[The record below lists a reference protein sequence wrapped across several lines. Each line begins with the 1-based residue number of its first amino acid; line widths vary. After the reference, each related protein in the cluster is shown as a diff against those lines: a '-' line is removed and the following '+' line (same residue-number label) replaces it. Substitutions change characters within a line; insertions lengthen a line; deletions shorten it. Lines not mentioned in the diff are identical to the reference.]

1 MSRAVERGVTFFDT
15 AEMYPVPP
23 QAATYGVSEVWL
35 GRWLKETGLR
45 DKLVIA
51 TKAVGPGRDFSY
63 VRDGNPRLDRDNLV
77 RAVEDSLRRLDVE
90 TIDLYQLHWPD
101 RSTTTFG
108 RTDYVHREDPDE
120 TPIEVT
126 LEALDGLVKPGKI
139 RAVGLSNETPWGATR
154 FLALAEARGLPR
166 MASIQNAYSL
176 GNRCFEQ
183 GLSEVAYRENCGLLA
198 YSPLG
203 GGALTGKYL
212 GGARPAGARMTL
224 FTRFAR
230 YGNPRAEEA
239 TRRYVALARENGLDP
254 AQMAL
259 AFVHAQPFVT
269 STIIGVTS
277 LEQLETDLDAF
288 DLTLSPEVL
297 AGIQAIHQEIPNPA
311 P

>member
-1 MSRAVERGVTFFDT
+1 
-15 AEMYPVPP
+15 
-23 QAATYGVSEVWL
+23 
-35 GRWLKETGLR
+35 
-45 DKLVIA
+45 
-51 TKAVGPGRDFSY
+51 
-63 VRDGNPRLDRDNLV
+63 
-77 RAVEDSLRRLDVE
+77 
-90 TIDLYQLHWPD
+90 
-101 RSTTTFG
+101 
-108 RTDYVHREDPDE
+108 
-120 TPIEVT
+120 
-126 LEALDGLVKPGKI
+126 
-139 RAVGLSNETPWGATR
+139 
-154 FLALAEARGLPR
+154 
-166 MASIQNAYSL
+166 
-176 GNRCFEQ
+176 
-183 GLSEVAYRENCGLLA
+183 LLA